1 MAAVRRSRSV
11 LPSQKIST
19 TGAPQALRDGT
30 VDFRDILEIT
40 MRQPGI

>member
-11 LPSQKIST
+11 LPSQKVST
-19 TGAPQALRDGT
+19 EDAPQALRDGT
-30 VDFRDILEIT
+30 IDSQDILEIT